1 MRISGAHVNRGA
13 CLWQS
18 ALLITAPNAASLT
31 ISYWG

>member
-13 CLWQS
+13 LNEPS
-18 ALLITAPNAASLT
+18 LSITAPGAASPT